1 MFKRTKAES
10 DRLPPT
16 KAALHQA
23 ILRAHYQLMVWNN
36 DRVSN
41 HVLLSPRGYA
51 WTMENDEWIPV
62 MTTLSPAPEAT
73 IQLVKCKCAKERC
86 STNRCQCRK
95 AELLCTDL
103 CSCSEDVDKC
113 ENQPDECDDDDSD
126 IEDEEDDDA
135 LNYIR

>member
-1 MFKRTKAES
+1 
-10 DRLPPT
+10 
-16 KAALHQA
+16 
-23 ILRAHYQLMVWNN
+23 MVWNN

-41 HVLLSPRGYA
+41 HVLLSPRGYG

-62 MTTLSPAPEAT
+62 MTTLSPAPEAI

-95 AELLCTDL
+95 AGLLCMDL
-103 CSCSEDVDKC
+103 CSCSEDDNKC
-113 ENQPDECDDDDSD
+113 ENQPGECDDDDSD

-135 LNYIR
+135 LN